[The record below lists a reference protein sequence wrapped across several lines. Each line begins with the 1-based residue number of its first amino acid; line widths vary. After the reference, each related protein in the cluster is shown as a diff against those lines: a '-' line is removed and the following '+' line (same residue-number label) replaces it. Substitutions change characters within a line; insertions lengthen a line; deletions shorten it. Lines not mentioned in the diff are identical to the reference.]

1 MGQDDLQNKSKLT
14 DYCKEN
20 LSDDVMNELNA
31 NIKDLE
37 KHVEHITGWRISCT
51 LREYEKADDKEV
63 WFKWPVHLPDNDN
76 ILHDIR
82 PDIEVN
88 GKTFHQR
95 DKSDGSKKAA
105 KAEKERQSI
114 IDAYTLISSEK
125 DPDLDGNVVVKLA
138 DFVERSEEFFGKEI
152 KRDGIRK
159 KPKKFG
165 DFDADNG
172 VVSLHHDDDENCEED
187 SD

>member
-1 MGQDDLQNKSKLT
+1 MGQDDLQSKSKLT

-82 PDIEVN
+82 PDVEVN

-95 DKSDGSKKAA
+95 DKVDKVSKADK
-105 KAEKERQSI
+105 EKQQI
-114 IDAYTLISSEK
+114 IDAYTLICTTK
-125 DPDLDGNVVVKLA
+125 DPDLDGKVIVKVH
-138 DFVERSEEFFGKEI
+138 DFVERSEELFGKEI
-152 KRDGIRK
+152 KTDKGMK
-159 KPKKFG
+159 KKLMKYG
-165 DFDADNG
+165 SFDIDNA
-172 VVSLHHDDDENCEED
+172 VVTPSKH
-187 SD
+187 SDNN

>member
-1 MGQDDLQNKSKLT
+1 MKYK
-14 DYCKEN
+14 CKETFSFEN
-20 LSDDVMNELNA
+20 CCFGDADAAEEHA
-31 NIKDLE
+31 
-37 KHVEHITGWRISCT
+37 EHITGWRISCT
-51 LREYEKADDKEV
+51 LREYEKADDQEV
-63 WFKWPVHLPDNDN
+63 YFDWPVHKPDTSGV
-76 ILHDIR
+76 LHDIR
-82 PDIEVN
+82 PDVEVN

-95 DKSDGSKKAA
+95 DKSNGSKKAA

-114 IDAYTLISSEK
+114 IDAYTLISAEK

-159 KPKKFG
+159 KLKKFG
-165 DFDADNG
+165 DFDVDNG